1 MNIPTEKTNNLL
13 DVTIE
18 LGKDKKMKVVRKV
31 VGFNLQ
37 TPRTTSNHATH
48 SIGECSRSDEDN
60 PEEGIEIYLDY
71 FRKNYAKF
79 EETNLY
85 IVHTQADI
93 REKMEEVIADVM
105 NLTNV
110 KYNYAYCLLKS
121 YNFNSNILIEDW
133 FRDSM
138 QVLTKAGLNHL
149 YEEELFKQVET
160 DEETPRI
167 IGEVHRDDEK
177 WIHPLESKL
186 IEKDGSTIERGKYL
200 CPVLLSEYDMTD
212 TYALRCGHRYS
223 KECWAGYLKTSV
235 ESEFEED
242 ILNKQC
248 INGECKVFVKKNDWK
263 ILCDEMVYK
272 RYKQVLLNIY
282 IRTNPN
288 LSKCPN
294 GSCEYV
300 VELLTLDEVSS
311 NTNGRYNRGST
322 PLCRCGYQFC
332 FACSRESHRP
342 VTCIMVD
349 RWNDLLKK
357 DDNNVAWMKIHTKRC
372 PSCYKSIEKAS
383 GCMKVKCIC
392 GFSFCWLCLEKWT
405 NHKGGFYK
413 CNKYIENKKEGNKEG
428 KERGKEMIGER
439 VEKSAEEKEKER
451 AEEKVEERA
460 EEKVE
465 ERAEENVEE
474 SMGEGAEERMGE
486 RVVEKRDAHFFL
498 KKYNHYKTRFDAHEH
513 GEHFS
518 IKTQLL
524 FLHRFCKES
533 HIDVHKM
540 KTFLDAIIQTIKC
553 RQILKWS
560 YAYSYFANWKDDNK
574 KYFFEYHQGEL
585 EKNLDILQRKMEN
598 INIFQMVKSRD
609 DKTERQVEDLT
620 KAVHM
625 YFKNFCQ
632 FVEGDLTC

>member
-37 TPRTTSNHATH
+37 TPSMTRNHPTH
-48 SIGECSRSDEDN
+48 SISECIRSDEKN
-60 PEEGIEIYLDY
+60 PEEGLEIYLDY
-71 FRKNYAKF
+71 FKKNYARF

-93 REKMEEVIADVM
+93 RQKMEETIADVM

-110 KYNYAYCLLKS
+110 KYNYAYCLLKI
-121 YNFNSNILIEDW
+121 YNFNSDILIDDW

-138 QVLTKAGLNHL
+138 QVLTKARLNHL
-149 YEEELFKQVET
+149 YEEELFKQGET
-160 DEETPRI
+160 YEEPSR
-167 IGEVHRDDEK
+167 IGEMHPDDEK
-177 WIHPLESKL
+177 WTHPLESKL
-186 IEKDGSTIERGKYL
+186 IEKDKRTIERGGKYI

-223 KECWAGYLKTSV
+223 KECWEGYLKTSV

-242 ILNKQC
+242 ILYKQC
-248 INGECKVFVKKNDWK
+248 IDVDCKEFVKKNDWK

-332 FACSRESHRP
+332 FSCSRESHRP

-349 RWNDLLKK
+349 KWIDLMKK
-357 DDNNVAWMKIHTKRC
+357 DDNNLAWMKIHTKRC
-372 PSCYKSIEKAS
+372 PSCYRSIEKAS

-413 CNKYIENKKEGNKEG
+413 CNKYIENKKEGNEEG
-428 KERGKEMIGER
+428 KEMMG
-439 VEKSAEEKEKER
+439 ER
-451 AEEKVEERA
+451 AEQRAEERA
-460 EEKVE
+460 EE
-465 ERAEENVEE
+465 RAEQ
-474 SMGEGAEERMGE
+474 
-486 RVVEKRDAHFFL
+486 RVVEKRDAHSFL
-498 KKYNHYKTRFDAHEH
+498 KRYNHYKTRFDAHEH

-524 FLHRFCKES
+524 FLHRFCRES

-598 INIFQMVKSRD
+598 VNLFQMVKSRD

-620 KAVHM
+620 KAVHV